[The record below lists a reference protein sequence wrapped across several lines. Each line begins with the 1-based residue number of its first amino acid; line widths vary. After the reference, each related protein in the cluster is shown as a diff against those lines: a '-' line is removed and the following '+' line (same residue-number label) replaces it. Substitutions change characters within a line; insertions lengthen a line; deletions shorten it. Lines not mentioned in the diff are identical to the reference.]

1 MTIVELQSLLHLL
14 DRKLVDIENSK
25 SKDVDTHL
33 THSILMFVK
42 YLADKQLAIENLNQY
57 SAQYGSLVSQTPM
70 YVTSTIG
77 NYSNTNIPS
86 SVPST
91 ICMNCW
97 QKSNGKHTHCV
108 HVMSS
113 SLGEQDI

>member
-33 THSILMFVK
+33 THSILKFVK
-42 YLADKQLAIENLNQY
+42 YLADKQLAIENLSQY

-70 YVTSTIG
+70 YVTSTSG
-77 NYSNTNIPS
+77 STS

-91 ICMNCW
+91 VCMNCW